1 MRHQNLTIETLQ
13 STGQSDSLKL
23 RRRLFMRLAEP
34 VFSVEIAQPVNN
46 FAFKLDDVSV
56 SCLKIIITSCC
67 GSMYII
73 FVFVDILTLY
83 LWIKK
88 KYYWK
93 INRRLINSFL
103 LTAPGHDSDRLN
115 SWEEVTVVFGYYRST
130 IWSAKHV
137 GSWQLAICKCNLSS
151 LC

>member
-1 MRHQNLTIETLQ
+1 MTIETLQ

-83 LWIKK
+83 L
-88 KYYWK
+88 
-93 INRRLINSFL
+93 
-103 LTAPGHDSDRLN
+103 
-115 SWEEVTVVFGYYRST
+115 
-130 IWSAKHV
+130 
-137 GSWQLAICKCNLSS
+137 
-151 LC
+151 